1 MSSLLKLRGDEQ
13 VLDVACGTGH
23 ASLAIAPKL
32 PRGRIT
38 AVDLSPGM
46 LDQARKKAASLG
58 IRNVEFLERDMQA
71 LGFSDGTFD
80 VAVCAFGIFFVED
93 MDLQLSHI
101 VSAVKPGG
109 RIMISNFQENYFHPL
124 KDLMAKRLEAYGVQ
138 MPPQTWKRIANETGC
153 RQLFEKAGLTNIRVE
168 QKNVGYYLERADEWW
183 DIVWNAGFRRM
194 VARLSPP
201 DQERF
206 KKEHLEEIGALRTDK
221 GIWLDAGG
229 AVYGGDKRVNIPE
242 EAIMHQIKVYRKNDL
257 PLKPVVAGAK
267 MWAVGLEKTM
277 LTYFEM
283 EPNTQ
288 FPEHSHEA
296 EQITL
301 VLEGELTFAYEGQSI
316 TLKSGEAIAIPSNVK
331 HSARTGSIPCKAVD
345 AWSSVRKEYL

>member
-1 MSSLLKLRGDEQ
+1 MADQQMKTILKETFDAVSNGYDGKALRFFSESAEHMSSLLKLRGDEQ

-221 GIWLDAGG
+221 GIWLDAG
-229 AVYGGDKRVNIPE
+229 VLYT
-242 EAIMHQIKVYRKNDL
+242 
-257 PLKPVVAGAK
+257 
-267 MWAVGLEKTM
+267 VGT
-277 LTYFEM
+277 
-283 EPNTQ
+283 
-288 FPEHSHEA
+288 
-296 EQITL
+296 
-301 VLEGELTFAYEGQSI
+301 
-316 TLKSGEAIAIPSNVK
+316 
-331 HSARTGSIPCKAVD
+331 
-345 AWSSVRKEYL
+345 KE